1 MSDTTINARIDS
13 ETKAKAV
20 DILHSLGLNTT
31 EAISLYFKQII
42 YTRGIPFDIKLPN
55 KDTMQA
61 IDELESGKGV
71 RFDSVD
77 DLLKDIEH

>member
-1 MSDTTINARIDS
+1 MSVTTINTRIDT
-13 ETKAKAV
+13 ETKRKAV
-20 DILHSLGLNTT
+20 GVLHSLGLNTT
-31 EAISLYFKQII
+31 EAIALYFKQII